1 MMTWFKSIVVITVFL
16 IQFVCST
23 SQSGAQVTMAGPA
36 AGKHHVMNYVIVTPN
51 GPEDSGDFGP
61 KTPGTKTSGIQEAL
75 NYASANNHDV
85 YISGGGYG
93 EGSQGSTGYTLSET
107 LRFPWR
113 QNARVDGGEYW
124 LGYNGTSGD
133 AVVIDSQMNC
143 YIKLGLVVSSQ
154 SDGAVVRLQ
163 PSTLGPDK
171 MSCLVAS
178 TLEFNGMV
186 GAGDVWGKPGAVQKG
201 TGLLFD
207 PSKGGINGNKIF
219 IYEINAC
226 EKGVV
231 IPGGCA
237 NNNIEVTW
245 CHLTTLGMQVGTAEA
260 PGVSGNR
267 ITGGFS
273 CGLPGGTGVQIFGQN
288 NYFHLQLEGHDPG
301 QNLIFEPP
309 SRDNYI
315 FAVTLPQGFTN
326 RATRPTNK
334 LVLTTPT
341 GYGIDT
347 PSFPA
352 SGKALEN
359 RLPYTIEVTFLTSGQ
374 VSKRTITDA
383 NGKTQ
388 TIPAPLTPGQSLI
401 LDPGDQISIT
411 YEQPPTWIW
420 RALR

>member
-1 MMTWFKSIVVITVFL
+1 MKDSLKKIMFL
-16 IQFVCST
+16 IALLILSMGQVEQIPA
-23 SQSGAQVTMAGPA
+23 QSAEMDASIKKQ
-36 AGKHHVMNYVIVTPN
+36 HVMNYIVVTPN
-51 GPEDSGDFGP
+51 GPEDGGDFGP

-93 EGSQGSTGYTLSET
+93 EGSKGGTGYTLTET

-124 LGYNGTSGD
+124 LHYNGTSGD

-143 YIKLGLVVSSQ
+143 YIKLGLVVSSR

-163 PSTLGPDK
+163 PATLGPDK

-231 IPGGCA
+231 IPGGCT

-245 CHLTTLGMQVGTAEA
+245 CHLTTLGMQVGTAES

-267 ITGGFS
+267 IIGGFS
-273 CGLPGGTGVQIFGQN
+273 CGLPGGIGIQIFGQN
-288 NYFHLQLEGHDPG
+288 NYFHLQLEAHDPG

-326 RATRPTNK
+326 RASRPTNK
-334 LVLTTPT
+334 LVLTTPA

-347 PSFPA
+347 PPLPT
-352 SGKALEN
+352 SGESLEN
-359 RLPYTIEVTFLTSGQ
+359 RFPYTIEVTFITSGK
-374 VSKRTITDA
+374 VIDWTISDA
-383 NGKTQ
+383 NTKTQ
-388 TIPAPLTPGQSLI
+388 TITAPLSAGQSLI
-401 LDPGDQISIT
+401 LDPGDRISIT
-411 YEQPPTWIW
+411 YEQAPRWVW

>member
-1 MMTWFKSIVVITVFL
+1 MNTGSKSFIGIALSLIQLTWFV
-16 IQFVCST
+16 
-23 SQSGAQVTMAGPA
+23 SQTGAQPA
-36 AGKHHVMNYVIVTPN
+36 AVDTTVEKHHVMNYVVVTPN
-51 GPEDSGDFGP
+51 GPDDGGDFGP

-93 EGSQGSTGYTLSET
+93 EGSKGGIGYTLSET

-124 LGYNGTSGD
+124 LGYTGTSGD

-143 YIKLGLVVSSQ
+143 YIKLGLVVSSR

-207 PSKGGINGNKIF
+207 SAKGGINGNKIF

-245 CHLTTLGMQVGTAEA
+245 CHLTTLGMQVGTPES

-273 CGLPGGTGVQIFGQN
+273 CGLPGGIGVQVFGQN

-309 SRDNYI
+309 SRENYI

-326 RATRPTNK
+326 RATHPTNK
-334 LVLTTPT
+334 LILTTPV
-341 GYGIDT
+341 GYSIDT
-347 PSFPA
+347 PALPA
-352 SGKALEN
+352 SGEVLEN
-359 RLPYTIEVTFLTSGQ
+359 CFPYTIEVTFLTSGQ
-374 VSKRTITDA
+374 VTSRAITDA
-383 NGKTQ
+383 NGKSQ
-388 TIPAPLTPGQSLI
+388 SIPASLTAGQSLI
-401 LDPGDQISIT
+401 LDPGDRIT
-411 YEQPPTWIW
+411 LTYDQAPTWVW

>member
-1 MMTWFKSIVVITVFL
+1 MNKWLRNIIIIFIL
-16 IQFVCST
+16 LNLFVWPVKQILAETTGTEVSF
-23 SQSGAQVTMAGPA
+23 Q
-36 AGKHHVMNYVIVTPN
+36 KRHVMNYIVVTPN
-51 GPEDSGDFGP
+51 GPEDGGDFGP

-85 YISGGGYG
+85 YISGGGFG
-93 EGSQGSTGYTLSET
+93 EGSKGAVGYSMSET

-113 QNARVDGGEYW
+113 QNARVDVGEYW
-124 LGYNGTSGD
+124 LSYTGTSGD

-143 YIKLGLVVSSQ
+143 YIKLGLVVSSR

-207 PSKGGINGNKIF
+207 SSKGGINGNKIF

-245 CHLTTLGMQVGTAEA
+245 CHLTMLGMQVGTMES
-260 PGVSGNR
+260 PRVSGNR

-273 CGLPGGTGVQIFGQN
+273 CGLPGGVGVQIFGQN
-288 NYFHLQLEGHDPG
+288 NYFHLQLEAHDPG
-301 QNLIFEPP
+301 QNLVFESP

-326 RATRPTNK
+326 RATHPTNK
-334 LVLTTPT
+334 LILTTPVGYSIETPPLPPT
-341 GYGIDT
+341 GE
-347 PSFPA
+347 
-352 SGKALEN
+352 ALEN

-374 VSKRTITDA
+374 VSGRSITDA
-383 NGKTQ
+383 NGKSQ
-388 TIPAPLTPGQSLI
+388 SISAPLLAGQTLI
-401 LDPGDQISIT
+401 LDPGDKVTLS
-411 YEQPPTWIW
+411 YSEAPTWVW